1 MISMKRS
8 VFFISDRTGITAEML
23 SNTLLSQF
31 EQVHFDK
38 YNLPFIDSA
47 QKAQEAV
54 TKINA
59 VAQQD
64 GVPPLVFNTL
74 VNDDI
79 REIIDQSDGVP
90 FDIFDTFIKP
100 LEKELGIQSSHAIGR
115 SHGHGE
121 FNSHKARLDA
131 VNFALSSDDGSTF
144 RNLETAD
151 IILVGVSRTGKT
163 PTCLYMALHY
173 GIFAANYPVT
183 DSELETDKLPVV
195 LERYRNKLFGL
206 TIDPIRLQQIRSE
219 RRPGSDYATIKQ
231 CKHEVSNVEH
241 MFHMQ
246 NIPFMNTSTMSIE
259 ETCASIIHLA
269 GLKKRCSL

>member
-1 MISMKRS
+1 MKRS

-31 EQVHFDK
+31 EQVHFEK
-38 YNLPFIDSA
+38 YNLPFVDSIA
-47 QKAQEAV
+47 RAKEAV
-54 TKINA
+54 DKINA
-59 VAQQD
+59 TAKQD
-64 GVPPLVFNTL
+64 GTPPLIFNTL
-74 VNDDI
+74 VDDEI
-79 REIIDQSDGVP
+79 RRIVNNSDSVP
-90 FDIFDTFIKP
+90 FDLFDTFIKP
-100 LEKELGIQSSHAIGR
+100 LEHELGIKSSHAIGR

-121 FNSHKARLDA
+121 YNGHKARLDA
-131 VNFALSSDDGSTF
+131 VNFALTSDDGSTF
-144 RNLETAD
+144 RNLATAD

-173 GIFAANYPVT
+173 GILAANYPVT
-183 DSELETDKLPVV
+183 DAELETDKLPKSLVP
-195 LERYRNKLFGL
+195 YRNKLFGL

-219 RRPGSDYATIKQ
+219 RRPGSDYATINQ
-231 CKHEVSNVEH
+231 CKREVSNVEH
-241 MFHMQ
+241 MFHTQ